1 MSEAKAPSA
10 LPNRADVPDELKWRL
25 EHIYGSDHDWEADMS
40 LSSAEIPKL
49 AAMAGTLGSSA
60 ANLYKAL
67 SLRDSVAHRIERL
80 YVYSRMRRDEDNA
93 NPKYQAMSDR
103 AASLAVQ
110 AQAAASFIAPEVL
123 SIAPEVLDRFFSDMP
138 ELDLYRHFLDD
149 ITRRRAHTLSV
160 AEERIVAQA
169 AEVGQSVGAVF
180 TMLNNADIK
189 FPSIIDEH
197 GNTVEVTKG
206 RYLSLMESRDRRV
219 RKEAFEALYSSYRSL
234 INTIAATYSASVKH
248 DTFNARVHSY
258 PDSVTSSLDQF
269 NIPVAVYDNL
279 VEAIRRRMPS
289 MHRYVALRKRAL
301 GVDELHMYDVYTPI
315 VPAVEWKVSYEE
327 ARSVVIRGLSPL
339 GSDYVDIMAKG
350 MEDGWVDVVESRGK
364 TAGAYSWGV
373 YGTHPYVLLNWND
386 TLDNMFTLAHEMGH
400 AMHSHYSWSTQP
412 YVYGEYPIFLA
423 EVASTVNEV
432 LLLKYLLGVVDDPM
446 RKLYLLNHFLES
458 FRGTMFRQTM
468 FAEFE
473 RNAHKMHEEG
483 QALTPQVLGE
493 MYRSLNG
500 DYFGPEM
507 VLDDE
512 IALEWARI
520 PHFYTAFYVYQYATG
535 FASAVAIADALL
547 TEGEPA
553 RQRYIEFL
561 KGGGSAYPLDLLK
574 KAGVDMTTADPVLR
588 ALGVFESTVEEM
600 ESFFNR

>member
-1 MSEAKAPSA
+1 M
-10 LPNRADVPDELKWRL
+10 
-25 EHIYGSDHDWEADMS
+25 
-40 LSSAEIPKL
+40 
-49 AAMAGTLGSSA
+49 
-60 ANLYKAL
+60 
-67 SLRDSVAHRIERL
+67 
-80 YVYSRMRRDEDNA
+80 
-93 NPKYQAMSDR
+93 
-103 AASLAVQ
+103 
-110 AQAAASFIAPEVL
+110 
-123 SIAPEVLDRFFSDMP
+123 
-138 ELDLYRHFLDD
+138 
-149 ITRRRAHTLSV
+149 
-160 AEERIVAQA
+160 
-169 AEVGQSVGAVF
+169 
-180 TMLNNADIK
+180 
-189 FPSIIDEH
+189 
-197 GNTVEVTKG
+197 
-206 RYLSLMESRDRRV
+206 
-219 RKEAFEALYSSYRSL
+219 
-234 INTIAATYSASVKH
+234 
-248 DTFNARVHSY
+248 
-258 PDSVTSSLDQF
+258 
-269 NIPVAVYDNL
+269 
-279 VEAIRRRMPS
+279 
-289 MHRYVALRKRAL
+289 
-301 GVDELHMYDVYTPI
+301 
-315 VPAVEWKVSYEE
+315 
-327 ARSVVIRGLSPL
+327 
-339 GSDYVDIMAKG
+339 
-350 MEDGWVDVVESRGK
+350 
-364 TAGAYSWGV
+364 
-373 YGTHPYVLLNWND
+373 
-386 TLDNMFTLAHEMGH
+386 
-400 AMHSHYSWSTQP
+400 
-412 YVYGEYPIFLA
+412 
-423 EVASTVNEV
+423 
-432 LLLKYLLGVVDDPM
+432 KYLLGVVDDPM